1 MADGD
6 WLLGPRMPGAAKRT
20 VLELMEVGMRFSRL
34 ALALLSVSVVAFS
47 GRPDESGQEGVLLVT
62 NKSEN
67 TLSFFDAGSGD
78 ELARIAT
85 GPGPH
90 EVAATPDGR
99 LAFVA
104 NYASNSLTVVD
115 VPNRKAIGTIDLGE
129 HRSPHGIVASKD
141 GASVWITTEG
151 SQHLVQVDV
160 ATRSVERAIKTGQRI
175 THMVV
180 LVESLGK
187 ANTANIG
194 SGNVTAIDI
203 RNGQVIKQISTGA
216 GAEGIAVTPDDRF
229 VIVTNREAG
238 TVSVIDAASDEVIH
252 SIEVGGFPI
261 RVEVTPDGRRAL
273 ISQATTQ
280 SLLEINIEGWTLG
293 RKLPVGQMPV
303 GIEIRADG
311 KVAYV
316 ANTQDDMLT
325 VVDLDSFDV
334 LSTITGGDEPDGM
347 AWIAR

>member
-1 MADGD
+1 
-6 WLLGPRMPGAAKRT
+6 
-20 VLELMEVGMRFSRL
+20 MRLSRL
-34 ALALLSVSVVAFS
+34 ALAVLLLSVVAFS
-47 GRPDESGQEGVLLVT
+47 SRLVQSGQDGVLLVT

-67 TLSFFDAGSGD
+67 TLSFFDPATGD

-115 VPNRKAIGTIDLGE
+115 VPKRESIGSIDLGE
-129 HRSPHGIVASKD
+129 HRNPHGVVVSKD
-141 GASVWITTEG
+141 GADVWVTTEG
-151 SQHLVQVDV
+151 SRHLVQVDV
-160 ATRSVERAIKTGQRI
+160 ATRSVKRAIETGQDI
-175 THMVV
+175 THMVT

-187 ANTANIG
+187 AYTANIG
-194 SGNVTAIDI
+194 SGNVSAIDI
-203 RNGQVIKQISTGA
+203 RSGAVIKHIPTGA

-238 TVSVIDAASDEVIH
+238 TISVIDPSSDQVIH
-252 SIEVGGFPI
+252 TLEVGGFPI
-261 RVEVTPDGRRAL
+261 RVEVTPDGKRAL
-273 ISQATTQ
+273 ISQAMAQ
-280 SLLEINIEGWTLG
+280 SLLEINIEAWTAG
-293 RKLPVGQMPV
+293 RKLSVGQMPV

-316 ANTQDDMLT
+316 ANTRDDMLT
-325 VVDLDSFDV
+325 VVDLDSFEV
-334 LSTITGGDEPDGM
+334 LNTITGGDEPDGM
-347 AWIAR
+347 AWVAR